1 MKFPNY
7 HFPPPLSRPEIRD
20 LDARAIAEFGIPGLI
35 LMENAAE
42 GCVRVIERLFEQPS
56 QGLQPPFQII
66 AGFGN
71 NGGDGL
77 AIARHLFNRGL
88 PARVY
93 LTAPAEKF
101 QAGSDAALNLEIARR
116 LGVPIFEGE
125 KHLGPATAEGTIVD
139 AIFGSGLSRP
149 VAAPEQDWIE
159 AINRS
164 GLPVLSIDIPSGL
177 DADSGEILGAAVRA
191 RHTLTIVAPKRGFY
205 RASGPECT
213 GTVHLIGISI
223 PRPLLEKK

>member
-7 HFPPPLSRPEIRD
+7 HFPPSLSRQEIRD
-20 LDARAIAEFGIPGLI
+20 LDARAIAEFAIPGLI

-42 GCVRVIERLFEQPS
+42 GCVRAIERLFEDPAQS
-56 QGLQPPFQII
+56 LRPPFQII
-66 AGFGN
+66 GGFGN

-88 PARVY
+88 PVRVY

-101 QAGSDAALNLEIARR
+101 QAGTDAALNLEIARR
-116 LGVPIFEGE
+116 LGVPLFEGE
-125 KHLGPATAEGTIVD
+125 GYLGPATAEGTIVD

-149 VAAPEQDWIE
+149 VAVPEKDWIE

-177 DADSGEILGAAVRA
+177 DADSGDILGAAVRA
-191 RHTLTIVAPKRGFY
+191 RHTFTFVAPKRGFY
-205 RASGPECT
+205 RARGPECT
-213 GTVHLIGISI
+213 GMVHRIGISI
-223 PRPLLEKK
+223 PRQLLEKK